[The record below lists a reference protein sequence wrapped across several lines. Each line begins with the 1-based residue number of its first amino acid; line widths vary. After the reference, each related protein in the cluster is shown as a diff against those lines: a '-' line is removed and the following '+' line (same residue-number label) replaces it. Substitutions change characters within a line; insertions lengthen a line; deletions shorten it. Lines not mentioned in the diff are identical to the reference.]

1 MIYRCACIRLYPCLL
16 HVRPLIDSVYVLLC
30 GRPNRPQYRSCLSV
44 CPSVCPIRL
53 PTRKQKWKS
62 LSTIICWTFD
72 GRRTNECVEKLKVAW
87 TSPRAGVTGV
97 PIFSSKGAMATT
109 RVTRG
114 YILMTP
120 LNWPTP
126 KPYHRTKNYDSMLYT
141 TEVMTVWIIFKF
153 SPFGAHCNFFWIFEI
168 NNLIVK
174 FKFSNAQKAIH
185 CAKPRHMSH
194 RALKSVQSFL
204 LQAAKRKGKGWV
216 GKVQKVTKA
225 LYFTYSWGSPLWTDF
240 NQILHVRRYGGRNH
254 LCKFGYGQIEGLG
267 KYGGQS
273 LGSSVET
280 TGHPYNSA
288 ALQHSLRLLS
298 SSSSSSLKCVCVANM

>member
-1 MIYRCACIRLYPCLL
+1 MSLPWQPGSVVVEFDWHHSIARPRKPPDIRKHLRDISHTSRVIAYF
-16 HVRPLIDSVYVLLC
+16 VSNFVAMRTSVGRSKFKWHRWI
-30 GRPNRPQYRSCLSV
+30 GRPR
-44 CPSVCPIRL
+44 
-53 PTRKQKWKS
+53 
-62 LSTIICWTFD
+62 
-72 GRRTNECVEKLKVAW
+72 
-87 TSPRAGVTGV
+87 
-97 PIFSSKGAMATT
+97 
-109 RVTRG
+109 
-114 YILMTP
+114 
-120 LNWPTP
+120 
-126 KPYHRTKNYDSMLYT
+126 KPYSRTQNYESMLYT

-254 LCKFGYGQIEGLG
+254 LCKFGYGQIEGFG